1 MNKGKIAI
9 LVFSSLTLLY
19 FLSIVHRVGIA
30 VIANDLMVEFSAD
43 ASLIGLMSSTY
54 FYPYAAAQIPIGIML
69 DRIGIRK
76 TVAILSSVACVG
88 GFVFATGG
96 DILTLS
102 LGRALLG
109 FGVGGF
115 YVSALKAIA
124 VWFDARQFATM
135 SGLMNS
141 IANVGAIVATTP
153 LALMTLYIGWRGS
166 FLVILV
172 MMVAGTAIAWV
183 TIKEDNN
190 RSFKST
196 GTIIADLRK
205 VFTSREFLK
214 ILPLPFLIYGCYIG
228 FQGLWGGPFLMD
240 VYGMD
245 KATSGFYL
253 MFIGIGFAIC
263 SPIAGFISDKV
274 LKRRKPALILGQL
287 LSLSFWV
294 ILALAGNQLPPVGLI
309 VTMLLIGVGHGF
321 IIIYMTVSKELF
333 ETNITGT
340 AMASFN
346 TFQAVGGGVF
356 QSLMGVMLAASF
368 SGARTFAAYQTIF
381 VLGVACL
388 TFTTFLTLACKET
401 HPLRLGQPPEKNG
414 SQ

>member
-1 MNKGKIAI
+1 MNKSKTAI

-19 FLSIVHRVGIA
+19 FLSIIHRVGIA
-30 VIANDLMVEFSAD
+30 VIAHDLMVEFSAD
-43 ASLIGLMSSTY
+43 ASLMGLMSSTY

-76 TVAILSSVACVG
+76 TVALLSSVACVG

-124 VWFDARQFATM
+124 VWFDSRRFATM
-135 SGLMNS
+135 TGLLTS
-141 IANVGAIVATTP
+141 IANVGGIVATTP
-153 LALMTLYIGWRGS
+153 LALLTLYIGWRGS
-166 FLVILV
+166 FLAIFA
-172 MMVAGTAIAWV
+172 MMVAGTVIAWFS
-183 TIKEDNN
+183 IKEDNN

-196 GTIIADLRK
+196 NTIATDLKK
-205 VFTSREFLK
+205 VFTNREFLK
-214 ILPLPFLIYGCYIG
+214 ILPLPFLIYGLFIG

-253 MFIGIGFAIC
+253 MFIAIGFAIC
-263 SPIAGFISDKV
+263 GPIAGFISDKV
-274 LKRRKPALILGQL
+274 LRRRKPVIILGQL
-287 LSLSFWV
+287 MSLSFWG
-294 ILALAGNQLPPVGLI
+294 ILALVGDQLPPAALI
-309 VTMLLIGVGHGF
+309 PVMLLIGFGHGF
-321 IIIYMTVSKELF
+321 IIIYMAVSKELF

-340 AMASFN
+340 ALACFN
-346 TFQAVGGGVF
+346 TFQAAGGGVF
-356 QSLMGVMLAASF
+356 QSLMGVMLDASY
-368 SGARTFAAYQTIF
+368 GGTRIYPAYQIIF
-381 VLGVACL
+381 IMGVACIA
-388 TFTTFLTLACKET
+388 FTIFLSLISKET
-401 HPLRLGQPPEKNG
+401 HADSRRMLPNTKGR
-414 SQ
+414 